1 MSRWLLSAILS
12 AFVPQFAAAQP
23 PTGFVVTSAIQRI
36 PELSNQFKAANNLK
50 AIALGT
56 QSYEKAH
63 HHFPPAALVDRKGK
77 KLLSWRV
84 QILPF
89 IGQDE
94 LYTQFKLDEPW
105 DSVHNKK
112 LVREMP
118 KVYADPR
125 APAEPGETYY
135 KAFVGEAA
143 GLDWVK
149 ARQLTE
155 IKDGTANTFLAAA
168 AGEPV
173 IWTKPDD
180 FEFDPL
186 DKDARLPDLTK
197 PFGTLLV
204 LMADGNVKPLD
215 LKTMKEPE
223 KRLRAAIT
231 PKGGEVLKLDD

>member
-180 FEFDPL
+180 FEFDP
-186 DKDARLPDLTK
+186 KGKLPDLNK
-197 PFGTLLV
+197 PFAQTLVV
-204 LMADGNVKPLD
+204 LFNGRVRTLSPTASEKA
-215 LKTMKEPE
+215 LKASIGRDE
-223 KRLRAAIT
+223 
-231 PKGGEVLKLDD
+231 GEVVDFNRLYR